1 MSTPSTTSL
10 RRSTLPRE
18 EIVLGSGSVAWR
30 HVIGFVLLA
39 YGLAWAVW
47 VALLG
52 PTIKEAL
59 QEGRTPEHFT
69 ATAAVTLGMY
79 APALAAVLMRLFV
92 SKEGLRRALGPLPS
106 LKIGLAAVLLPLAL
120 VLILVATVT
129 NGQPAGDLDLRR
141 RTHRYAAGLR

>member
-10 RRSTLPRE
+10 RRSPLPRE

-39 YGLAWAVW
+39 YGLAWAIW
-47 VALLG
+47 AALLG
-52 PTIKEAL
+52 PTITEAL
-59 QEGRTPEHFT
+59 QDGRTPEHFT

-92 SKEGLRRALGPLPS
+92 SKEGLRRGLGPLPS

-120 VLILVATVT
+120 ALILVAIVT
-129 NGQPAGDLDLRR
+129 MINIGEPTPGRPW
-141 RTHRYAAGLR
+141 AACWRS